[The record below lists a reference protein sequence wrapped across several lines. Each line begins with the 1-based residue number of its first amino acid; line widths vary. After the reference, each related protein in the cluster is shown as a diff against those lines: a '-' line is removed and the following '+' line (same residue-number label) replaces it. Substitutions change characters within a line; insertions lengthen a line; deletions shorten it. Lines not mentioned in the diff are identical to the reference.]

1 MFVNELYFFRSLIG
15 LYINMCV
22 FYLVLVFFINLSNNI
37 VIFLFIKIRI

>member
-15 LYINMCV
+15 LYFNMCV
-22 FYLVLVFFINLSNNI
+22 FYLVLVFFINLNNNI